1 MAVDPRRELGATGED
16 AAARAY
22 RRSGW
27 TVVARNWRCREG
39 ELDLVVAKDGVLVF
53 CEVKTRTT
61 DRYGGPAA
69 AVTAAKQARI
79 RRLAMRWLAE
89 SDCRAARL
97 RFDVALVRGD
107 EVEIIEGAF

>member
-1 MAVDPRRELGATGED
+1 MASDPRRRLGASGED

-22 RRSGW
+22 LRDGW

-39 ELDLVVAKDGVLVF
+39 ELDLIVARADVLAF

-61 DRYGGPAA
+61 DRYGGAAA
-69 AVTAAKQARI
+69 AVTPLKQSRI

-89 SDCRAARL
+89 TGRRAGRL
-97 RFDVALVRGD
+97 RFDVAVVRGS
-107 EVEIIEGAF
+107 EVEIIAGAF

>member
-1 MAVDPRRELGATGED
+1 VSVDPRRVLGASGED

-22 RRSGW
+22 LEGGW
-27 TVVARNWRCREG
+27 RIVARNWRCREG
-39 ELDLVVAKDGVLVF
+39 ELDLILSRGGVLAF

-69 AVTAAKQARI
+69 AVTATKQARI

-89 SDCRAARL
+89 TQCRAARL
-97 RFDVALVRGD
+97 RFDVAVVMGD
-107 EVEIIEGAF
+107 EVEIIEAAF

>member
-1 MAVDPRRELGATGED
+1 MAIDPRRQLGASGEAS
-16 AAARAY
+16 AAAAY
-22 RRSGW
+22 LRRGW

-39 ELDLVVAKDGVLVF
+39 ELDLVLERDAVMVF

-69 AVTAAKQARI
+69 AVTPIKQARI

-89 SDCRAARL
+89 SECRAKRL
-97 RFDVALVRGD
+97 RFDVAVVRD
-107 EVEIIEGAF
+107 NEVEIIEGAF

>member
-1 MAVDPRRELGATGED
+1 MPTDPRRALGSTGED

-22 RRSGW
+22 AEQGW

-39 ELDLVVAKDGVLVF
+39 ELDLVLWRDDVLAF

-61 DRYGGPAA
+61 DRYGGAAA
-69 AVTAAKQARI
+69 AVTPLKQARI

-89 SDCRAARL
+89 SGKHAGRL
-97 RFDVALVRGD
+97 RFDVAVVKGD
-107 EVEIIEGAF
+107 EVRIIEGAF